1 MLEEDGLLLVDRLG
15 FAVTFLDDAALET
28 FMEREWE
35 GMSGAGRLEG
45 LVLSG
50 GDQEGVQ
57 LLQSFVDRTADVQ
70 TVSWM
75 AVKVLSLE
83 LAKSDQVTAWIESY
97 RTLLDQWN
105 MFSVRAE
112 LDIALTNAG
121 CNSQPFQQVSAVLLS
136 LFIKHYQTL
145 SNIITHYHS
154 LSFTISFRCS
164 SAATTAASPSPPG
177 TRGCPRGARPAA
189 CPGRAAG
196 AATSPR
202 CRPAHTARSVAI
214 LYLSSSKL
222 KTKAFLLS
230 LQNLH

>member
-1 MLEEDGLLLVDRLG
+1 MFRAIFSFLTSKDDHYTSVLEEDGLLLVDRLG

-121 CNSQPFQQVSAVLLS
+121 CNSQPFQQVS
-136 LFIKHYQTL
+136 
-145 SNIITHYHS
+145 
-154 LSFTISFRCS
+154 
-164 SAATTAASPSPPG
+164 
-177 TRGCPRGARPAA
+177 
-189 CPGRAAG
+189 
-196 AATSPR
+196 
-202 CRPAHTARSVAI
+202 
-214 LYLSSSKL
+214 
-222 KTKAFLLS
+222 
-230 LQNLH
+230 

>member
-1 MLEEDGLLLVDRLG
+1 MLLVDRLG

-83 LAKSDQVTAWIESY
+83 LAKSDQVTAWVESY

-121 CNSQPFQQVSAVLLS
+121 CNSQPFQQVSSLLLS

-145 SNIITHYHS
+145 SNIIKHYHNIITHYHS

-164 SAATTAASPSPPG
+164 SAATTAASPSPLG

-196 AATSPR
+196 AVTSPR
-202 CRPAHTARSVAI
+202 CRHAPTARSVVI
-214 LYLSSSKL
+214 SYLSSSKL
-222 KTKAFLLS
+222 KTQAFY
-230 LQNLH
+230 